1 MNDLKALIIFLSQYD
16 LTNSKMRQIIDSLG
30 DKPSIK
36 TFKKTNLVK
45 NKVLT
50 DVAYNKMLAG
60 ADETMVKTFVTNQA
74 NRGINITTIDDEDF
88 PEKLKDIDDAP
99 LILYYMGDLN
109 LASSPSLSVVGT
121 RKPTSYGKV
130 VTEKLTRDVASAG
143 IVIVSGLAYGIDS
156 ISHRKCLEVGGKT
169 IAVLGGGFDHIYPVE
184 HQSLAMEIA
193 EKGLLLSEYR
203 PKRSATKYTFPIRNR
218 IIAALGDG
226 VLITEAT
233 VKSGTIHT
241 KDFALD
247 YGKNIY
253 AVPGNIDSLN
263 SELTN
268 EIIKRGQG
276 ECVTKSQDILKDYEV
291 KEAEPKQK
299 FREEDFSDDEI
310 KIIKFLSDGMKSID
324 ELTQICDFSSKT
336 IGTCLTTLEIRG
348 IISRMSGGFIA
359 LR

>member
-169 IAVLGGGFDHIYPVE
+169 IAVLGNGLDRIYPKE
-184 HQSLAMEIA
+184 NEFLAKTIL
-193 EKGLLLSEYR
+193 EKGGAILSEY
-203 PKRSATKYTFPIRNR
+203 PIGTKPDKMNFPARNR
-218 IIAALGDG
+218 IISGMSHGIL
-226 VLITEAT
+226 VVEAKE
-233 VKSGTIHT
+233 KSGTLIT
-241 KDFALD
+241 VDFALEQGRD
-247 YGKNIY
+247 VFV
-253 AVPGNIDSLN
+253 VPGNIN
-263 SELTN
+263 SVHSVGTN
-268 EIIKRGQG
+268 RLIQQG
-276 ECVTKSQDILKDYEV
+276 AKLVSHFAHIEC
-291 KEAEPKQK
+291 
-299 FREEDFSDDEI
+299 
-310 KIIKFLSDGMKSID
+310 
-324 ELTQICDFSSKT
+324 
-336 IGTCLTTLEIRG
+336 
-348 IISRMSGGFIA
+348 
-359 LR
+359 